1 MHTEPTRL
9 TEFCGF
15 LGSGKTT
22 FLRHQLQTSGL
33 ADPGPIVAA
42 IEAVPEFAGR
52 LIVTE
57 VVTFVDAVYGGE
69 TLRQEPLARAQVA
82 GAKALV
88 LTKLDQCPRQ
98 WWRHLRRVCSC

>member
-1 MHTEPTRL
+1 MPCCANCWQPPRPPPAHILLE
-9 TEFCGF
+9 
-15 LGSGKTT
+15 
-22 FLRHQLQTSGL
+22 TSGL